1 MDSIEK
7 IILETLPKEITEAI
21 YLFGSYGT
29 PYFDEAT
36 SDIDIGWYTNMPMDW
51 FEAMEYRDKLEEKLG
66 REVDLLINEKDKFA
80 LTYNILSG
88 KPIGD
93 LSEDFC
99 EWFDRFT
106 SFAVDELKYLETF
119 RRERENLV

>member
-1 MDSIEK
+1 MNSTEQ

-36 SDIDIGWYTNMPMDW
+36 SDIDIGWYTSEPMDW
-51 FEAMEYRDKLEEKLG
+51 FEAMEYRDQLEQKLG
-66 REVDLLINEKDKFA
+66 RAVDLLVNEKDKFA

-88 KPIGD
+88 KPIGE
-93 LSEDFC
+93 LSESFC
-99 EWFDRFT
+99 DWFDRFT
-106 SFAVDELKYLETF
+106 SFAIDELKFLESV
-119 RRERENLV
+119 RRERESLV

>member
-1 MDSIEK
+1 MQSVEE
-7 IILETLPKEITEAI
+7 IILETLPRELTEAI

-36 SDIDIGWYTNMPMDW
+36 SDIDIGWYTNNEIDW
-51 FEAMEYRDKLEEKLG
+51 FEAMEYRDLLEEKLG

-88 KPIGD
+88 KPIGP
-93 LSEDFC
+93 LSEKFC
-99 EWFDRFT
+99 EWFDRFVD
-106 SFAVDELKYLETF
+106 FAIDEYKFLETF
-119 RRERENLV
+119 REERESLV